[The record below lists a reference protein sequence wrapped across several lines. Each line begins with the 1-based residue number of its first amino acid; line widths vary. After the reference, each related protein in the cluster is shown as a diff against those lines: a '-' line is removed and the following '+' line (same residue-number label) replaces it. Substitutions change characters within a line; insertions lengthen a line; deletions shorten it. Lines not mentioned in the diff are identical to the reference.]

1 MSTIRIFRL
10 DCISLSLFLMDVKSL
25 LLLFFLLLLLL
36 FAGLFKFDCYTRR
49 ISIFALFECHFLYF
63 LKCTLKNTLL
73 YRILL
78 LPFPF
83 AVPSNL
89 IIPFYLLRVTF
100 CCWCWYQPTNQATT
114 IVAWAP
120 CVIVGGVIFE
130 WGIASMY
137 CWSILRDIFE
147 FSSIYYSRRR
157 RLMAAAGLGHIFG
170 IVLLVLSVAHCI
182 ITKLCRWCS
191 GKRVTQN
198 SHNNFQHVRKPD
210 TFHGIMIQL
219 VYTIIAIFPSNFK
232 NSETS
237 SEFI

>member
-1 MSTIRIFRL
+1 M
-10 DCISLSLFLMDVKSL
+10 
-25 LLLFFLLLLLL
+25 
-36 FAGLFKFDCYTRR
+36 
-49 ISIFALFECHFLYF
+49 
-63 LKCTLKNTLL
+63 L

-100 CCWCWYQPTNQATT
+100 CVVGVDTNQPTSQATT

-130 WGIASMY
+130 WGIASLY

-147 FSSIYYSRRR
+147 FSSIYYSRRWR
-157 RLMAAAGLGHIFG
+157 RLMAAAAGLGHIFS

-182 ITKLCRWCS
+182 ITTLCRWCS

-198 SHNNFQHVRKPD
+198 SHNNFQHERNPD
-210 TFHGIMIQL
+210 IFNGIMIQF
-219 VYTIIAIFPSNFK
+219 VYN
-232 NSETS
+232 
-237 SEFI
+237 